1 MHQIEDMQT
10 PYPVAIE
17 AQMQRYYRSLSEK
30 DRRRYAAIEAV
41 KLGHGG
47 ISYISRVLGCD
58 YRTIKSGM
66 QELSDEPLLHQT
78 RIRQP
83 GGGRKAAF
91 DTIENLDEAFLRVIA
106 DHTAGSPMDDSV
118 KWTHLTRAELAALL
132 HQQEHISVS
141 VTVIDQLLV
150 KHHYRRRQAQ
160 KTRATGSHPQRNE
173 QFENIQRLQQEYQAA
188 GNPVLSMDTKKEN

>member
-17 AQMQRYYRSLSEK
+17 EQMQRYYRSLSEK

-83 GGGRKAAF
+83 GGGHKAALIRLRTWMKPF
-91 DTIENLDEAFLRVIA
+91 YESSPTIRR
-106 DHTAGSPMDDSV
+106 GRPWM
-118 KWTHLTRAELAALL
+118 TR
-132 HQQEHISVS
+132 
-141 VTVIDQLLV
+141 
-150 KHHYRRRQAQ
+150 
-160 KTRATGSHPQRNE
+160 
-173 QFENIQRLQQEYQAA
+173 
-188 GNPVLSMDTKKEN
+188 